1 MDCFKTSVFEGKD
14 SRGFLNERIRRVTDW
29 SSDYLINRKQRVV
42 ILEGRSDWQFI
53 RAGVPQGSI
62 LGPLLFYYT

>member
-1 MDCFKTSVFEGKD
+1 MSVFVGKD
-14 SRGFLNERIRRVTDW
+14 SRGFPNERIRRVTDW
-29 SSDYLINRKQRVV
+29 LSDYLINRKQRVV
-42 ILEGRSDWQFI
+42 IPEGRFDWQFI